1 MTEGLNSP
9 PVMASTCCR
18 VRRRCWRTRR
28 KRRPTSLPYV
38 GSPSSSGAAL
48 ISALDFG
55 SLTAVAAGPDG
66 QGARQQ
72 DQVGDE
78 RHVDGVAT
86 GEGQRGRLGGGSRI
100 DSGAGSGDDE
110 AEHLRRVAGVDDR
123 DVDVAV
129 VSGDLAVAIGIGHGG
144 AVRAGLGGPGAAAIL
159 VLAIAVAVVAV
170 AVVAVAV
177 VAVAVVAVA
186 VVALVLVLV
195 LALGLAVVALVLV
208 LALGLTVVAVVGGRL
223 DRG

>member
-55 SLTAVAAGPDG
+55 SLTAIAGGPYGERDG
-66 QGARQQ
+66 QQ

-78 RHVDGVAT
+78 RHVDGVGA
-86 GEGQRGRLGGGSRI
+86 GERKRGGLGGRRRMHGGSRV
-100 DSGAGSGDDE
+100 GDDQ
-110 AEHLRRVAGVDDR
+110 AEHLRRA
-123 DVDVAV
+123 
-129 VSGDLAVAIGIGHGG
+129 
-144 AVRAGLGGPGAAAIL
+144 
-159 VLAIAVAVVAV
+159 
-170 AVVAVAV
+170 
-177 VAVAVVAVA
+177 
-186 VVALVLVLV
+186 
-195 LALGLAVVALVLV
+195 
-208 LALGLTVVAVVGGRL
+208 
-223 DRG
+223 

>member
-66 QGARQQ
+66 EGARQQ

-110 AEHLRRVAGVDDR
+110 AEHMRRVAMVDDR

-129 VSGDLAVAIGIGHGG
+129 VSVDLAVAIGIGHGR
-144 AVRAGLGGPGAAAIL
+144 AVRAGLVVAGATAIL
-159 VLAIAVAVVAV
+159 LAVGAAVVAV
-170 AVVAVAV
+170 AVSVVAVAVAV
-177 VAVAVVAVA
+177 VAIAVA
-186 VVALVLVLV
+186 
-195 LALGLAVVALVLV
+195 
-208 LALGLTVVAVVGGRL
+208 
-223 DRG
+223 